1 MSKIYKHASED
12 LMYKVVFLDEE
23 ETEHTEAFGDVAD
36 QSEDALEQTEEKIE
50 ADFEQKFSRKH
61 REKKSDKKYKE
72 KKYKNKIKKKFKG
85 KEDQKAF
92 GSLYNFDIGGFAID
106 AAPINFTVEGPEFNT
121 DANPEEDTI
130 HIFKDGNYEITF
142 FMDILA
148 NSALANFAIF
158 RNNTQINESKFSF
171 VSEDTIQT
179 TLGKTIHTE
188 LEENDVISVRTIN
201 TSSPNVGYE
210 PPTIRYL
217 NAALTVKL
225 LNGKDL

>member
-1 MSKIYKHASED
+1 
-12 LMYKVVFLDEE
+12 LDEE
-23 ETEHTEAFGDVAD
+23 ETEHTEAFGDAAD

-61 REKKSDKKYKE
+61 KEKKNDEKYKE
-72 KKYKNKIKKKFKG
+72 KYKKKYKKKFKG
-85 KEDQKAF
+85 KEDQKDQKDQKAF
-92 GSLYNFDIGGFAID
+92 GSLYNFDIGGFAMD

-130 HIFKDGNYEITF
+130 RVFKDGNYEITF